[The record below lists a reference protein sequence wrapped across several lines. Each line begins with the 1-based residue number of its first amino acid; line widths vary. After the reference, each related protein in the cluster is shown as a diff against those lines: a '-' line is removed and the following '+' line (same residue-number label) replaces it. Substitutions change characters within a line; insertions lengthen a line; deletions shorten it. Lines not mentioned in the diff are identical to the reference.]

1 MNDLSQTNIMPPP
14 LGIFEG
20 VPMAEYHGW
29 KAASNSRLQRIRK
42 SPAHL
47 RAYLEGG
54 DPDTE
59 AKVIGRAIHSA
70 ILEPDDFTKRYV
82 MKPEGLDRRTKE
94 GKAKWADLVLAH
106 GPEAIL
112 EAEQYATCVG
122 IRDSVHR
129 HEKARGLLYSPERR
143 VELSLVWDHEVADPR
158 FPENGSAL
166 RCKARP
172 DVFSPALA
180 GGAIVDVKSC
190 VDASEDAFARSVHKY
205 GYHMQAAHYTDG
217 AHANGLPAEHW
228 TFIAVEKEPPYAV
241 AVYRLMEAA
250 IDAAGEQLAPLLRRY
265 KECVDS
271 GFWPAYQ
278 NDGRDDIQDLTLP
291 DYAWGQIDAEVSAQ
305 NSHSHTE
312 NE

>member
-1 MNDLSQTNIMPPP
+1 MNDLSQIQPPP

-54 DPDTE
+54 DHDTE
-59 AKVIGRAIHSA
+59 AKVVGRAIHSA

-143 VELSLVWDHEVADPR
+143 VELSLVWDHETEIGPV
-158 FPENGSAL
+158 

-172 DVFSPALA
+172 DLFSPALA
-180 GGAIVDVKSC
+180 GGAIPDVKSC
-190 VDASEDAFARSVHKY
+190 LDASPDAFMRAVYKY
-205 GYHMQAAHYTDG
+205 GYHMQAAHYTAG
-217 AHANGLPAEHW
+217 AEANDLPHAHW
-228 TFIAVEKEPPYAV
+228 VFIAVEKVKPYAV
-241 AVYRLMEAA
+241 AVYRLTEGA
-250 IDAAGEQLAPLLRRY
+250 IDAGIQQLAPLLRLY
-265 KECVDS
+265 KMCVDS
-271 GFWPAYQ
+271 GRWPAYQ
-278 NDGRDDIQDLTLP
+278 DDGRDDIQDLALP
-291 DYAWGQIDAEVSAQ
+291 DWAWGQIDEEIAAHDSP
-305 NSHSHTE
+305 SHTE